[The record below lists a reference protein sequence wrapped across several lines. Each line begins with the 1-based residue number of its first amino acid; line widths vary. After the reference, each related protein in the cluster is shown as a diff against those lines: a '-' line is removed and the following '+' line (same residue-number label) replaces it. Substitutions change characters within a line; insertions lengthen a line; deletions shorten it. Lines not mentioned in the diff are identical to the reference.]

1 MPTVGTKVIIDDK
14 YPGFITRVYPP
25 NENEGFSGRFI
36 VRIHYKHYPYYEYDY
51 RNLKEPM
58 YHEATVEDKQK
69 WWDGLSEDDKN
80 AVKSLPNFDADK
92 FYICTGI
99 KV

>member
-36 VRIHYKHYPYYEYDY
+36 VRIHYKHYAEEREFWYSDY
-51 RNLKEPM
+51 GVTVKE
-58 YHEATVEDKQK
+58 A
-69 WWDGLSEDDKN
+69 
-80 AVKSLPNFDADK
+80 
-92 FYICTGI
+92 
-99 KV
+99 